1 MGVVRTFPKIGIEL
15 GTYYSWKYA
24 NANVKFKKSI
34 KQTPPKGRIVAQW

>member
-34 KQTPPKGRIVAQW
+34 KQTPPKGRIVA